1 VEIFLDTANI
11 EEIKKAVDW
20 GLCDGVTTNPS
31 LVSKEN
37 APYREHIAQIAA
49 LVDGPVSAEVIS
61 TDYDGIIK
69 EARSLAQIADNIV
82 IKIPINTNG
91 LKAMNTLSS
100 EGLSIN
106 TTLIFNTFQAL
117 FAAKAGSD
125 YVSPFIGR
133 LDDIG
138 ENGMELVSQI
148 LNVFQNYGI
157 DTQVIVASVRHPG
170 HVLESALLG
179 ADIVTLPFGVLEKLV
194 KHPLTDIGL
203 VKFLEDS
210 KKIDIKF

>member
-1 VEIFLDTANI
+1 MEIFLDTANI

>member
-1 VEIFLDTANI
+1 MEIFLDTANI
-11 EEIKKAVDW
+11 EEIKKAIDW

-31 LVSKEN
+31 LVSKEKTS
-37 APYREHIAQIAA
+37 YKDHIAKIAD

-61 TDYDGIIK
+61 TDYDNIIK
-69 EARSLAQIADNIV
+69 EAHSLASIAKNIV

-91 LKAMNTLSS
+91 LKAMKTLSS
-100 EGLSIN
+100 EGISVN
-106 TTLIFNTFQAL
+106 TTLVFNTFQAL

-138 ENGMELVSQI
+138 ENGLDIVSQI
-148 LNVFQNYGI
+148 LTVFQNYSI
-157 DTQVIVASVRHPG
+157 DTRVIVASVRHPV

-179 ADIVTLPFGVLEKLV
+179 ADIVTLPFGVLEKLI

-203 VKFLEDS
+203 ERFISDS